1 MAETTESLSSFMSA
15 VNLHVMA
22 APTPVK
28 MHAIRQ
34 AVIEFAD
41 RSLYWQED
49 ANVNPSEAGTYT
61 PAIPANTLPIEV
73 VRVTQND
80 QGIPRNIGRSTDYYS
95 QSDHGEVYLSLS
107 DYSSP
112 VTVTMAVKPSQNATV
127 VAKKFYDQYLDA
139 IASGAAA
146 RLFAQPGKDWSAP
159 NLVEY
164 HNSIFTQAHSEAAR
178 VVANGYRKRVHQIET
193 NPLSGW

>member
-1 MAETTESLSSFMSA
+1 MAEALESLSSFMTA

-34 AVIEFAD
+34 AVMEFAD

-49 ANVNPSEAGTYT
+49 AELSPAEAGFYT
-61 PAIPANTLPIEV
+61 PALPANTLPVEV
-73 VRVTQND
+73 VRVVQD
-80 QGIPRNIGRSTDYYS
+80 GEDVPRYNGSQTDYYT
-95 QSDHGEVYLSLS
+95 QGDHGEIYLALS
-107 DYSSP
+107 NYSIA
-112 VTVTMAVKPSQNATV
+112 VTVTMAVKPSQDATTA
-127 VAKKFYDQYLDA
+127 AKRFYDHYLDA

-178 VVANGYRKRVHQIET
+178 VVANGFRKRVHRVET
-193 NPLSGW
+193 NPLSKW

>member
-1 MAETTESLSSFMSA
+1 MAEATESLSSFMSA

-49 ANVNPSEAGTYT
+49 AVLNPTEAGTYT
-61 PAIPANTLPIEV
+61 PAIPVNTLPIEV

-80 QGIPRNIGRSTDYYS
+80 EEVARYTGGQADYYS
-95 QSDHGEVYLSLS
+95 QSDHGEVYLALS
-107 DYSSP
+107 DYSYP
-112 VTVTMAVKPSQNATV
+112 VTVTMAVKPSQDATV

-146 RLFAQPGKDWSAP
+146 RMFAQPGKDWSAP

-178 VVANGYRKRVHQIET
+178 VVANGFRKRVQRVES